1 MPPARKQARKQP
13 RTEESQQEYRRT
25 QLATIHNRRQTR
37 IQEVYNRF
45 GLRAGQNPAILRPEF
60 AQEALRE
67 INGVD
72 QDYVDDMREY
82 EERYGPTA
90 PVSSTASSR
99 ALHFIDELDDEGM
112 VSDEDE
118 FGPAIPGKDVTEKHL
133 PLPGQRRKTRRNPTL
148 DKRTLNRLTKQVAY
162 GNRLLKE
169 KGRLTPKQR
178 ESHQRALDQLYPQL
192 RDVDI
197 SLQDF
202 EEAMEEQ
209 RDREARVERINREE
223 LINGGVIPRP
233 VVQTPQTRLAQAL
246 DATQFDPTLEGLPT
260 VNSIQTP
267 RDDLDE
273 WENELMTGEFLGSPH
288 GNMFFLEDSGTAP
301 LVLHDADTIPVGLNH
316 GGMDQYEENLDAM
329 NELLSRRRVLVHPSH
344 QHPDRISEAHPDQL
358 EDFPNV
364 VSRTEQAELRHSHTL
379 LGAQNRMR
387 RETGAVG
394 PFGAVG
400 TLDMVYENRRLGIAD
415 ERLLGGIFD
424 AGMRMLEDRSA
435 LGREMW
441 LRFHMYSADR
451 TINISI
457 PFNSF
462 RLPNRQNF
470 ALFQDYMQS
479 PLYLEARQQFITYLR
494 DLLDSNTMREM
505 VQRDQNRHHHS
516 GTFTDDPEMQGEYY
530 QPLVIT
536 MDYVVPPQMLLTG
549 PTPPLLLEGPE
560 PFLMIEGPAPLLMI
574 EGPAPLLMIEDGQAE
589 ENPLANAYGEN
600 EDPLVPEEP
609 NPNQVQARLQRLQR
623 QLGTTLRNQA
633 PATTSRRTRQGTYFL
648 RAPAQQTHPYNLRS
662 RGGRR
667 RVGSYFGTIEC
678 FDFSGDYRK
687 SVLEERDPCIYPPPE
702 PLFRLSE
709 QTKKRQKKRNRKV
722 FPPVD
727 TIGWTQHEEGM
738 KVGAYELNNE
748 NEIGF
753 YKESIEHVY
762 HKKGVVHCTP
772 ETRSKSCFLM
782 ALIRCECFT
791 YLFDSQKQYQGRQRS
806 GGDGME
812 ETDEMMF
819 TLRCTLPEW
828 DALEVNYSFVYYDEE
843 EENYIIRWMNRF
855 ISYDEERQEYK
866 RELSAHEQYYWELAA
881 REMELFLLEKNPN
894 LDVNDMESVAQTV
907 CDTFLICIQIYDVE
921 LFGERVWVFQ
931 PQRSMFQVLQET
943 GNKIHMASLLYDK
956 GHMYGICHLMKYL
969 SQEVQRTID
978 INAYCPFCEKK
989 GTRELRKKASSLK
1002 HIQKCW
1008 LTYCHQYPC
1017 FHRYNTLQHEKKELE
1032 MGPIPVELRY
1042 NAKEGCK
1049 TYCCTYCYQA
1059 VPQRDYMEHQCL
1071 ITCRRPKE
1079 ILKKEC
1085 LYVYDV
1091 EAAQIPVTQ
1100 VAGTYYHV
1108 CNMVCFRKMYPETE
1122 DEKQGKTYENEYEFM
1137 NDICE
1142 NYQNAVILAHN
1153 GGSYDHQFIVRYLE
1167 RMKIQHEFVPS
1178 PNSAHKFLAV
1188 HLFEQNIQFLDFI
1201 YFLPG
1206 SLKNIA
1212 ESMSIE
1218 CGKGDFPHRFN
1229 TRKEVDYEGRIPPM
1243 DTEEDYWCLGTKRNQ
1258 KEVNEMKEFYQQ
1270 QTEIYCTCEVCLV
1283 LANHTCASCRKKT
1296 WVMKEIMQQY
1306 CMQDVVVL
1314 GECCRRYREQ
1324 LLEMEEQQ
1332 EGSTSM
1338 DWNPRNID
1346 PFQFLTVPQLAL
1358 NILVSG
1364 YEVSPFLNLKSKLR
1378 LGQCPQAIDWLEQ
1391 IMREEGIYIQHRL
1404 NSTHEYY
1411 DYEIQQFADGYDP
1424 QTGKCYVCLD
1434 CAVWGCDRCHAFEI
1448 HQDTLRMH
1456 PVFPSKNYQEV
1467 YEVTEAIKYQWESKG
1482 ALVIRKCELEN
1493 PALSRYEQKCY
1504 EMHPMSN
1511 YFYGGRT
1518 EVFQLYYNA
1527 RATTDQKLQYHDV
1540 CSLYPYVCAFK
1551 ELPNGIPQFI
1561 LGMHIDSERLFHP
1574 NPQIKYW
1581 GYIHCRILPN
1591 PDCLIGFLPSRHSS
1605 GRLQFTLDEQDGC
1618 WGLDELELAWRQG
1631 YKVLEVYGI
1640 IHWDPSQRSDQLFR
1654 PYVDFFLRMK
1664 QEAEGWK
1671 KLGARGNDPD
1681 EEEQTRLVEEL
1692 FQSNGQIGRIRKEKV
1707 SKNPVKRMLAKLFLN
1722 SLWGK
1727 FAQKPE
1733 TEIFG
1738 TVYGLKQFFE
1748 LWKNKQVIQSSIE
1761 FRQVSSEIFKVK
1773 YKMNEEYI
1781 RSNRRGNMALAA
1793 KVTEHARC
1801 ELHKQ
1806 MIKIGPERIIYC
1818 DTDSLVFHWP
1828 LEGEDLTGIG
1838 LGKWTNEYPN
1848 DVIWEFYAIA
1858 PKFYTLMLESGHTC
1872 LKVKG
1877 IQPTLQNVER
1887 LHRQKFRELIEDA
1900 VVISRRNQPRKQV
1913 EMSYMSIYANCQRNL
1928 GVNYGVMMTRYG
1940 VKTAKVVITKRKL
1953 IPLNYIDW
1961 NRLVQ
1966 IKTLPWKGEPLV
1978 GVDV

>member
-13 RTEESQQEYRRT
+13 RSEESQQEYARSVLAEIEDRYRSSLADIRLQTQERT
-25 QLATIHNRRQTR
+25 SRAPYIQRSR
-37 IQEVYNRF
+37 IAE
-45 GLRAGQNPAILRPEF
+45 
-60 AQEALRE
+60 EALQQVR
-67 INGVD
+67 GVNEEYALAM
-72 QDYVDDMREY
+72 QDY
-82 EERYGPTA
+82 EERFGPPST
-90 PVSSTASSR
+90 SSSGGNLPATTSIP
-99 ALHFIDELDDEGM
+99 ALPTIEEE
-112 VSDEDE
+112 SDEDE
-118 FGPAIPGKDVTEKHL
+118 FGPAIPRKDVTQKH
-133 PLPGQRRKTRRNPTL
+133 LPGQRKTKRNTTL
-148 DKRTLNRLTKQVAY
+148 DLRTRNRLAKQVAY

-178 ESHQRALDQLYPQL
+178 DSYQRAMDQLYPQR

-197 SLQDF
+197 SLEDF
-202 EEAMEEQ
+202 EETMQEET
-209 RDREARVERINREE
+209 NRNIWEE
-223 LINGGVIPRP
+223 LANDGVIPPRNVSSNNVYIDP
-233 VVQTPQTRLAQAL
+233 NLERQVL
-246 DATQFDPTLEGLPT
+246 DPRYRVNINLFGESLDNNTNNTDNTFTEEELLRGDLLQSPTSDVLR
-260 VNSIQTP
+260 NFYF
-267 RDDLDE
+267 LDE
-273 WENELMTGEFLGSPH
+273 DEGEI
-288 GNMFFLEDSGTAP
+288 P
-301 LVLHDADTIPVGLNH
+301 LVLQNANTIPTGLVH
-316 GGMDQYEENLDAM
+316 GGLLTYEENLNAM
-329 NELLSRRRVLVHPSH
+329 NELLQRRRVLIRPSH
-344 QHPDRISEAHPDQL
+344 QHTDRISEAHPDQL
-358 EDFPNV
+358 DEFPNV
-364 VSRTEQAELRHSHTL
+364 VSRTEQAELRHAHTL
-379 LGAQNRMR
+379 LGARNRMR
-387 RETGAVG
+387 RETGTVG
-394 PFGAVG
+394 PTGAVG

-415 ERLLGGIFD
+415 DRLLGGIFD
-424 AGMRMLEDRSA
+424 AGMRMLEDRHA

-441 LRFHMYSADR
+441 LRFHIYSADR
-451 TINISI
+451 TINVSI
-457 PFNSF
+457 PFNTF
-462 RLPNRQNF
+462 RLPDRQDF
-470 ALFQDYMQS
+470 LWFEDYAHS
-479 PLYLEARQQFITYLR
+479 PLYLEAKQQFITYMLE
-494 DLLDSNTMREM
+494 LLDSNTLREM
-505 VQRDQNRHHHS
+505 VQRDQMHQNHS
-516 GTFTDDPEMQGEYY
+516 GTFTDDPEMQGENY

-536 MDYVVPPQMLLTG
+536 MDYVVPPQNLLMA
-549 PTPPLLLEGPE
+549 PPDPLLLEGPE
-560 PFLMIEGPAPLLMI
+560 PFLMIENGPGQLLMI
-574 EGPAPLLMIEDGQAE
+574 ENGPMEEQYMDQDNGFDNLNGNDQDPQDAE
-589 ENPLANAYGEN
+589 E
-600 EDPLVPEEP
+600 
-609 NPNQVQARLQRLQR
+609 QARARRLNRLNR
-623 QLGTTLRNQA
+623 QLRTTMLN
-633 PATTSRRTRQGTYFL
+633 ATPRRQNTQGVYFL
-648 RAPAQQTHPYNLRS
+648 RSTANAPTHTYHLRS
-662 RGGRR
+662 RNRR

-709 QTKKRQKKRNRKV
+709 HAKKRQKKRNRKV

-727 TIGWTQHEEGM
+727 SIVCTRYEEGM

-753 YKESIEHVY
+753 YKESIEHIY

-791 YLFDSQKQYQGRQRS
+791 YLFDSQKQYCGRQRS
-806 GGDGME
+806 GGIGE
-812 ETDEMMF
+812 EESEEILF

-828 DALEVNYSFVYYDEE
+828 DQLQVNYSFVYYDEE
-843 EENYIIRWMNRF
+843 EENYVIRWMNRF

-866 RELSAHEQYYWELAA
+866 KDLSQEEQYYWELAA
-881 REMELFLLEKNPN
+881 REMELFLLTKNPD

-907 CDTFLICIQIYDVE
+907 CDTFWICIQIYDAN
-921 LFGERVWVFQ
+921 LFGERVWIFQ
-931 PQRSMFQVLQET
+931 PNRNIYQVLQQT

-989 GTRELRKKASSLK
+989 GTRELRQKASSLK

-1008 LTYCHQYPC
+1008 NHYCRQYPC
-1017 FHRYNTLQHEKKELE
+1017 FHRYNTLEHEKKELE
-1032 MGPIPVELRY
+1032 MGPLPIELRFSP
-1042 NAKEGCK
+1042 KEKCK
-1049 TYCCTYCYQA
+1049 TYCCTYCYQP
-1059 VPQRDYMEHQCL
+1059 VPQQDYIHHQCP
-1071 ITCRRPKE
+1071 ITCRKPKE
-1079 ILKKEC
+1079 NLKKEN

-1091 EAAQIPVTQ
+1091 EAAQIPITN

-1122 DEKQGKTYENEYEFM
+1122 EEKKGKTYENEYEFM
-1137 NDICE
+1137 NDVCE
-1142 NYQNAVILAHN
+1142 NYQNVVILAHN

-1167 RMKIQHEFVPS
+1167 RMKIQHEFIPS

-1188 HLFEQNIQFLDFI
+1188 HVYEQNIQFLDFI

-1212 ESMSIE
+1212 ESMNIE

-1229 TRKEVDYEGRIPPM
+1229 TQKEVDYEGRIPPI
-1243 DTEEDYWCLGTKRNQ
+1243 DTEDDYWCLGSKRCQ
-1258 KEVNEMKEFYQQ
+1258 KDINELKEFYQQ
-1270 QTEIYCTCEVCLV
+1270 QTEIYCTCDPCLV
-1283 LANHTCASCRKKT
+1283 LENHTCASCRKKT

-1314 GECCRRYREQ
+1314 GECCRKYREQ
-1324 LLEMEEQQ
+1324 LLEMEEEQ
-1332 EGSTSM
+1332 EGNNTFR
-1338 DWNPRNID
+1338 DWNARNID

-1364 YEVSPFLNLKSKLR
+1364 YDTSPFLNLKSKLR

-1391 IMREEGIYIQHRL
+1391 IMREEGIHIHHRL

-1411 DYEIQQFADGYDP
+1411 DYEIQQFADGYDA

-1434 CAVWGCDRCHAFEI
+1434 CSIWGCERCHSFEI
-1448 HQDTLRMH
+1448 HQDSLKMH

-1467 YEVTEAIKYQWESKG
+1467 YEMTEGIKYQWESKG
-1482 ALVIRKCELEN
+1482 ALVVRKCELEN
-1493 PALSRYEQKCY
+1493 QALSLYEQKCY

-1518 EVFQLYYNA
+1518 EVFQLYYSA
-1527 RATTDQKLQYHDV
+1527 RASKDQKLQYHDV

-1551 ELPNGIPQFI
+1551 ELPNGTPQFI

-1574 NPQIKYW
+1574 DPQIKYW

-1591 PDCLIGFLPSRHSS
+1591 PDCLIGFLPSRHPS

-1618 WGLDELELAWRQG
+1618 WGLNELELAWRQG
-1631 YKVLEVYGI
+1631 YKILAVYGI

-1671 KLGARGNDPD
+1671 KLGARGNEPD
-1681 EEEQTRLVEEL
+1681 EEEQLRLVEEL

-1738 TVYGLKQFFE
+1738 TVYGLKQFFQ

-1761 FRQVSSEIFKVK
+1761 FRQVSSEVFKVK

-1848 DVIWEFYAIA
+1848 DTIWEFYAIA

-1900 VVISRRNQPRKQV
+1900 VVISNSHKPRKQV

-1940 VKTAKVVITKRKL
+1940 VKAAKVVITKRKL

-1961 NRLVQ
+1961 NHLVQ
-1966 IKTLPWKGEPLV
+1966 IKTLPWKNVE
-1978 GVDV
+1978 

>member
-13 RTEESQQEYRRT
+13 RNEQSQHEYRRT
-25 QLATIHNRRQTR
+25 QLATIQNNRQTR
-37 IQEVYNRF
+37 IQDIYNRF
-45 GLRAGQNPAILRPEF
+45 NLLAGQNPAILRPEL

-72 QDYVDDMREY
+72 QDYVEEMREY
-82 EERYGPTA
+82 ERRFGPSTT
-90 PVSSTASSR
+90 SSGADTLPATTTIP
-99 ALHFIDELDDEGM
+99 ALPTIEEE
-112 VSDEDE
+112 SDEDE
-118 FGPAIPGKDVTEKHL
+118 MGPAIPGKDVTQKHL
-133 PLPGQRRKTRRNPTL
+133 PGQGKTKRNTAL
-148 DKRTLNRLTKQVAY
+148 DSRTRNRLAKQVAY
-162 GNRLLKE
+162 YNRLLKE
-169 KGRLTPKQR
+169 KGRLTLRQQD
-178 ESHQRALDQLYPQL
+178 SYQRAMDQLYPQR

-197 SLQDF
+197 SLEDF
-202 EEAMEEQ
+202 EEAMQEET
-209 RDREARVERINREE
+209 NRNVWEE
-223 LINGGVIPRP
+223 LANDGVIPPRNESSNRQRIDP
-233 VVQTPQTRLAQAL
+233 NLERQAL
-246 DATQFDPTLEGLPT
+246 DHRYRFNENLFGEPLDLEEELLRGELLHSPTLDVLR
-260 VNSIQTP
+260 NFYFL
-267 RDDLDE
+267 DDDE
-273 WENELMTGEFLGSPH
+273 EVEP
-288 GNMFFLEDSGTAP
+288 P
-301 LVLHDADTIPVGLNH
+301 LVLLDANALATGIVH
-316 GGMDQYEENLDAM
+316 GGLLTYEENLNAM
-329 NELLSRRRVLVHPSH
+329 NELLQRRRILIRPSQ
-344 QHPDRISEAHPDQL
+344 QHTDRISEAHPDQL

-364 VSRTEQAELRHSHTL
+364 VSRTEQAELRHAHTL
-379 LGAQNRMR
+379 LGARNRMR

-394 PFGAVG
+394 PTGAVG

-415 ERLLGGIFD
+415 DRLLGGIFD
-424 AGMRMLEDRSA
+424 AGMRMLEDRHA

-441 LRFHMYSADR
+441 LRFHIYSADR
-451 TINISI
+451 TINVSI
-457 PFNSF
+457 PFNTF
-462 RLPNRQNF
+462 RLPDRQDF
-470 ALFQDYMQS
+470 LWFEDYTHS
-479 PLYLEARQQFITYLR
+479 PLYLQAKQQFITYMLE
-494 DLLDSNTMREM
+494 LLDSNTLREM
-505 VQRDQNRHHHS
+505 VQRDQMHRNHS
-516 GTFTDDPEMQGEYY
+516 GTFTDDPEMQGENY

-536 MDYVVPPQMLLTG
+536 MDYVVPPQNLLMG
-549 PTPPLLLEGPE
+549 PPDPLLLEDPMHLALVPYQPPPNQNVQMEEEYMDQDNGFDNLNGNDQDP
-560 PFLMIEGPAPLLMI
+560 P
-574 EGPAPLLMIEDGQAE
+574 DAE
-589 ENPLANAYGEN
+589 E
-600 EDPLVPEEP
+600 
-609 NPNQVQARLQRLQR
+609 QARARRLNRLQR
-623 QLGTTLRNQA
+623 QLGSTLRNQA
-633 PATTSRRTRQGTYFL
+633 PAAAPRRTRQGTYFL
-648 RAPAQQTHPYNLRS
+648 RATAQQTHHYNLRS

-702 PLFRLSE
+702 PLFRFSE

-722 FPPVD
+722 FPTVD

-812 ETDEMMF
+812 ETEEMMF

-828 DALEVNYSFVYYDEE
+828 DALEINYSFVYYDEE

-866 RELSAHEQYYWELAA
+866 RELPTHEQYYWELAA

-931 PQRSMFQVLQET
+931 PNRSMFQVMQET

-1049 TYCCTYCYQA
+1049 TYCCTYCFQS

-1122 DEKQGKTYENEYEFM
+1122 EEKQGKTYENEYEFM

-1283 LANHTCASCRKKT
+1283 LTNHTCASCRKKT

-1482 ALVIRKCELEN
+1482 ARVIRKCELEN

-1518 EVFQLYYNA
+1518 EVFQLYYSA
-1527 RATTDQKLQYHDV
+1527 RASKDQKLQYHDV

-1591 PDCLIGFLPSRHSS
+1591 PDCLIGFLPSRHPS

-1631 YKVLEVYGI
+1631 YKILEVYGI

-1681 EEEQTRLVEEL
+1681 EEEQSRLVEEL

-1828 LEGEDLTGIG
+1828 KEGEDLTGIG